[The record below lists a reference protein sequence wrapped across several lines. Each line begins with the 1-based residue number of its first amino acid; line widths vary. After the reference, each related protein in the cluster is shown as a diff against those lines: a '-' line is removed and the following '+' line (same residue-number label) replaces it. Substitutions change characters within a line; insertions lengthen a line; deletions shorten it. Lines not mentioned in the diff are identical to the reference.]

1 MTKPSD
7 ELLKRAYA
15 QDASIYQETP
25 ESVAFPKSADDVVV
39 LVKSGKPLIP
49 RAAGTSLAGQVV
61 GDGTVLDT
69 GRHMNA
75 ILHIN
80 VEERWAEVQPGV
92 VRDELNHHLKEHGLF
107 FGPNTSTSNRCM
119 MGGMVGNNSSGSTSI
134 SYGTT
139 REKLLGL
146 ELVTADGVL
155 RAMGA
160 IRLRRRARNS
170 FGTWHRLASASGP
183 RCLVVHAKPRRRFSR
198 IRPFTAEILGMRSI

>member
-1 MTKPSD
+1 MTKPSN

-25 ESVAFPKSADDVVV
+25 ESVAFPASAEEVVA
-39 LVKSGKPLIP
+39 LVRSGKPLIP

-61 GDGTVLDT
+61 GGGTVLDT

-80 VEERWAEVQPGV
+80 IEKRWAEVQPGV
-92 VRDELNHHLKEHGLF
+92 VRDELNHHLKKHGLF

-146 ELVTADGVL
+146 EVVTADGVL
-155 RAMGA
+155 RS
-160 IRLRRRARNS
+160 L
-170 FGTWHRLASASGP
+170 GTIQL
-183 RCLVVHAKPRRRFSR
+183 
-198 IRPFTAEILGMRSI
+198 

>member
-25 ESVAFPKSADDVVV
+25 QDVAFPASAEEVVA
-39 LVKSGKPLIP
+39 LVRSGKSLIP

-92 VRDELNHHLKEHGLF
+92 VRDELNYHLKEHGLF

-155 RAMGA
+155 RAMGEIQSDGVRDIPSA
-160 IRLRRRARNS
+160 VEDWLCNGKMPGGRKTSKRISQMRAFTEEIR
-170 FGTWHRLASASGP
+170 GTRL
-183 RCLVVHAKPRRRFSR
+183 
-198 IRPFTAEILGMRSI
+198 I